1 MNILLARMK
10 HRMRYLYLLSLLLL
24 YTTGAWGGGTI
35 TVITQVEGAVS
46 AEGGQVTTEVTDGT
60 CLLTA
65 APISGY
71 QISAGD
77 IKVTKVVSADM
88 AQARGKAP
96 ALVETI
102 PLTTVQASDPTRPS
116 RYSFVMPATDYDVE
130 ITANFRRSAIKYY
143 PLWVKDI
150 QVNDFNKDNVLAD
163 QDATVRYNPATN
175 TLMFYVA
182 RINIADETPL
192 VRSALHEGLT
202 VDLRGISTMSF
213 KYGFVSEA
221 DNAPLIFTPNAVN
234 PGQLSWEL
242 AVGGAFSQGFVISYQ
257 YPLELQP
264 SGNLISVTPITNYP
278 LKIGDKQVT
287 SVNCMDVLGDGTVK
301 FDTFKTLVLNGAKLT
316 VPITSGLDNLNI
328 YLQGEST
335 ISCNGD
341 LLTSNLADAELSFDT
356 APNEPGKLVLTK
368 TTGNWFNGFKS
379 TVTYRTNLTT
389 TEEGNVKTIL
399 DQAAI
404 PPINNEDK
412 PTNNVP
418 LQDPV
423 SAAVDA
429 YINTTIDDVLY
440 TMAVSSFNYEPATQD
455 EPSGVV
461 LNSLGTTDE
470 TFYEME
476 PGSTE
481 YAKAFT
487 GLTFRLGA
495 GTGNVEVE
503 AKINADSKLA
513 VQIGSNSPVL
523 LPNEDDPTVEVM
535 HKYLVPY
542 AVSTPTF
549 VFVYVKQAGASEAR
563 SDGPY
568 RGKVLHG
575 HVKVTSVGASSES
588 IVSENSYSEQTNTIV
603 DNKVKLYSLP
613 ESAITGDGNGVVLST
628 IEVED
633 NGTAEGRDVRRA
645 ASSQQKKITELAPT
659 VFDQLDKSQI
669 LYVDLSGTEVTD
681 FTVNRISGIMSGFAN
696 NTLIYLPLGNDDGG
710 EENVVVND
718 TCRSLSLYDDWSF
731 RVHRDFVA
739 ANAVLISDFVAGQ
752 ASTLMLPFALSQ
764 ASAVALG
771 HFFTLKEIAGEDVI
785 LQPQDE
791 GDIMA
796 NTPYVFL
803 SKADGKVTA
812 SDVKVVPL
820 EAFTV
825 AQGQLVGTYQPLAW
839 TADQTDVYTA
849 APFVDDY
856 AVGQFVRAEAG
867 SSLGSFHAYLRASGL
882 SSPLY
887 TYVDGH
893 VSGIE
898 AMYNEQCTMYNEK
911 CTMNNEHCY
920 DLQGRNLHRSQL
932 KKGLY
937 ILNGKK
943 LIVK

>member
-1 MNILLARMK
+1 MK

-35 TVITQVEGAVS
+35 TVITQVEGTVS

-60 CLLTA
+60 CLLTV

-71 QISAGD
+71 QITADD
-77 IKVTKVVSADM
+77 IKVTKVISADF
-88 AQARGKAP
+88 AQARGNAP

-150 QVNDFNKDNVLAD
+150 QVNDFNKANILAD
-163 QDATVRYNPATN
+163 GNGTVRYNPSTN
-175 TLMFYVA
+175 TLTLYAAKIDMT
-182 RINIADETPL
+182 DETPV
-192 VRSALHEGLT
+192 VRSALPDGLT
-202 VDLRGISTMSF
+202 VDLRGITTMTF
-213 KYGFVSEA
+213 KYGFVSEVA
-221 DNAPLIFTPNAVN
+221 DAPLVFTPNMVN

-257 YPLELQP
+257 YPLELQS
-264 SGNLISVTPITNYP
+264 SGNLISVTPVTNYP

-287 SVNCMDVLGDGTVK
+287 SVNCMDVLGDGTVR
-301 FDTFKTLVLNGAKLT
+301 FDTFKTLILNGATLT
-316 VPITSGLDNLNI
+316 APITSGLDQLNI
-328 YLQGEST
+328 YLQGAST
-335 ISCNGD
+335 LSCNGD
-341 LLTSNLADAELSFDT
+341 LLTSTVADAKLSFET
-356 APNEPGKLVLTK
+356 APNTPGKLVLTK
-368 TTGNWFNGFKS
+368 TTGDWFKGFK
-379 TVTYRTNLTT
+379 TEVDYLTNLTT

-399 DQAAI
+399 DKAAI
-404 PPINNEDK
+404 SPINSEEN
-412 PTNNVP
+412 PTNNVSIE
-418 LQDPV
+418 DPTP
-423 SAAVDA
+423 AETEE
-429 YINTTIDDVLY
+429 YINITINDVLY
-440 TMAVSSFNYEPATQD
+440 TLPVSAFTYESATAD
-455 EPSGVV
+455 EPGGVV
-461 LNSLGTTDE
+461 LNSEGAPDDS
-470 TFYEME
+470 FSEMD
-476 PGSTE
+476 PGSPE
-481 YAKAFT
+481 FAEAFT
-487 GLTFRLGA
+487 GLTFRLSA

-503 AKINADSKLA
+503 ATINADSHLA
-513 VQIGSNSPVL
+513 VKIGSNTPVL
-523 LPNEDDPTVEVM
+523 LPNDDDPTVEEM
-535 HKYLVPY
+535 HKYFVPY
-542 AVSTPTF
+542 SVSVPTY
-549 VFVYVKQAGASEAR
+549 VYVYLQQAGASEAR
-563 SDGPY
+563 SDGPH

-628 IEVED
+628 IEIED
-633 NGTAEGRDVRRA
+633 NGTAESRDLHRA
-645 ASSQQKKITELAPT
+645 AATQQKKITELAPT

-669 LYVDLSGTEVTD
+669 LYVDLSGTDVAD

-696 NTLIYLPLGNDDGG
+696 NTLIYLPQGNDDGG

-718 TCRSLSLYDDWSF
+718 SCRSLSLYDDWSF
-731 RVHRDFVA
+731 RAHRDFVA
-739 ANAVLISDFVAGQ
+739 ANAVLNSDFVAGQ
-752 ASTLMLPFALSQ
+752 ASTLMLPFTLSQ
-764 ASAVALG
+764 ASAEALG

-803 SKADGKVTA
+803 AKVDGKVTA

-820 EAFTV
+820 ETFTV

-839 TADQTDVYTA
+839 SVDQTDVYTPV
-849 APFVDDY
+849 PFADDY

-867 SSLGSFHAYLRASGL
+867 SSLGSFHAYLKASGL

-898 AMYNEQCTMYNEK
+898 SMYNE
-911 CTMNNEHCY
+911 CTMNNVRCY

>member
-1 MNILLARMK
+1 MK

-35 TVITQVEGAVS
+35 TVITQVEGTVS

-60 CLLTA
+60 CLLTV

-71 QISAGD
+71 QITADD
-77 IKVTKVVSADM
+77 IKVTKVISADF
-88 AQARGKAP
+88 AQARGNAP

-150 QVNDFNKDNVLAD
+150 QVNDFNKANILAD
-163 QDATVRYNPATN
+163 GNGTVRYNPSTN
-175 TLMFYVA
+175 TLTLYAAKIDMTDDSPA
-182 RINIADETPL
+182 
-192 VRSALHEGLT
+192 VRSALADGLT
-202 VDLRGISTMSF
+202 VDLRGITTMTF
-213 KYGFVSEA
+213 KYGFVSEVA
-221 DNAPLIFTPNAVN
+221 DAPLVFTPNMVN

-257 YPLELQP
+257 YPLELQS
-264 SGNLISVTPITNYP
+264 SGNLISVTPVTNYP

-287 SVNCMDVLGDGTVK
+287 SVNCMDVLGDGTVR
-301 FDTFKTLVLNGAKLT
+301 FDTFKTLILNGATLT
-316 VPITSGLDNLNI
+316 APITSGLDQLNI
-328 YLQGEST
+328 YLQGAST
-335 ISCNGD
+335 LSCNGD
-341 LLTSNLADAELSFDT
+341 LLTSTVADAKLSFET
-356 APNEPGKLVLTK
+356 APNTPGKLVLTK
-368 TTGNWFNGFKS
+368 TTGDWFKGFK
-379 TVTYRTNLTT
+379 TEVDYLTNLTT

-399 DQAAI
+399 DKAAI
-404 PPINNEDK
+404 SPINSEEN
-412 PTNNVP
+412 PTNNVSIE
-418 LQDPV
+418 DPTP
-423 SAAVDA
+423 AETEE
-429 YINTTIDDVLY
+429 YINITINDVLY
-440 TMAVSSFNYEPATQD
+440 TLPVSAFTYESATAD
-455 EPSGVV
+455 EPGGVI
-461 LNSLGTTDE
+461 LNSEGAPDE
-470 TFYEME
+470 SFSEMD
-476 PGSTE
+476 PGSPE
-481 YAKAFT
+481 FAEAFT
-487 GLTFRLGA
+487 GLTFRLSA

-503 AKINADSKLA
+503 ATINADSHLA
-513 VQIGSNSPVL
+513 VKIGNSSPVL
-523 LPNEDDPTVEVM
+523 LPNEDDPTVEEM
-535 HKYLVPY
+535 HKYFVPY
-542 AVSTPTF
+542 SVSEPTY
-549 VFVYVKQAGASEAR
+549 VYVYLQQAGASEAR
-563 SDGPY
+563 SDGPH

-628 IEVED
+628 IEIED
-633 NGTAEGRDVRRA
+633 NGTAESRDLHRA
-645 ASSQQKKITELAPT
+645 AATQQKKITELAPT

-669 LYVDLSGTEVTD
+669 LYVDLSGTDVTD
-681 FTVNRISGIMSGFAN
+681 FTVNRITGIMSGFAN
-696 NTLIYLPLGNDDGG
+696 NTLIYLPQGNDDGG

-718 TCRSLSLYDDWSF
+718 SCRSLSLYDDWSF
-731 RVHRDFVA
+731 RAHRDFVA
-739 ANAVLISDFVAGQ
+739 AKAVLNSDFVAGQ

-764 ASAVALG
+764 ASAEALG

-785 LQPQDE
+785 LQSQDE

-803 SKADGKVTA
+803 AKVDGKVTA

-820 EAFTV
+820 GTFTV

-839 TADQTDVYTA
+839 TADQTDVYTPV
-849 APFVDDY
+849 PFVDDY

-867 SSLGSFHAYLRASGL
+867 SSLGSFHAYLKASGL

-898 AMYNEQCTMYNEK
+898 SMYNE
-911 CTMNNEHCY
+911 CTMNNVRCY

>member
-1 MNILLARMK
+1 MK

-35 TVITQVEGAVS
+35 TVITQVEGTVS

-60 CLLTA
+60 CLLTV

-71 QISAGD
+71 QITADD
-77 IKVTKVVSADM
+77 IKVAKVISADF
-88 AQARGKAP
+88 AQARGNAP

-150 QVNDFNKDNVLAD
+150 QVNDFNKANILAD
-163 QDATVRYNPATN
+163 GNGTVRYNPSTN
-175 TLMFYVA
+175 TLTLYAAKIDMTDDAPV
-182 RINIADETPL
+182 
-192 VRSALHEGLT
+192 VRSALPDGLT
-202 VDLRGISTMSF
+202 VDLRGITTMTF
-213 KYGFVSEA
+213 KYGFVSEVA
-221 DNAPLIFTPNAVN
+221 DAPLVFTPNMVN

-257 YPLELQP
+257 YPLELQS
-264 SGNLISVTPITNYP
+264 SGNLISVTPVTNYP

-287 SVNCMDVLGDGTVK
+287 SVNCMDVLGDGTVR
-301 FDTFKTLVLNGAKLT
+301 FDTFKTLILNGATLT
-316 VPITSGLDNLNI
+316 APITSGLDQLNI
-328 YLQGEST
+328 YLQGAST
-335 ISCNGD
+335 LSCNGD
-341 LLTSNLADAELSFDT
+341 LLTSTVADAKLSFET
-356 APNEPGKLVLTK
+356 APNTPGKLVLTK
-368 TTGNWFNGFKS
+368 TTGDWFKGFK
-379 TVTYRTNLTT
+379 TEVDYLTNLTT

-399 DQAAI
+399 DKAAI
-404 PPINNEDK
+404 SPINSEEN
-412 PTNNVP
+412 PTNNVSIE
-418 LQDPV
+418 DPTP
-423 SAAVDA
+423 AETEE
-429 YINTTIDDVLY
+429 YINITINDVLY
-440 TMAVSSFNYEPATQD
+440 TLPVSAFTYESATAD
-455 EPSGVV
+455 EPGGVV
-461 LNSLGTTDE
+461 LNSEGAPDDS
-470 TFYEME
+470 FSEMD
-476 PGSTE
+476 PGSPE
-481 YAKAFT
+481 FAEAFT
-487 GLTFRLGA
+487 GLTFRLSA

-503 AKINADSKLA
+503 ATINADSHLA
-513 VQIGSNSPVL
+513 VKIGSNTPVL
-523 LPNEDDPTVEVM
+523 LPNDDDPTVEEM
-535 HKYLVPY
+535 HKYFVPY
-542 AVSTPTF
+542 SVSVPTY
-549 VFVYVKQAGASEAR
+549 VYVYLQQAGASEAR
-563 SDGPY
+563 SDGPH

-628 IEVED
+628 IEIED
-633 NGTAEGRDVRRA
+633 NGTAESRDLHRA
-645 ASSQQKKITELAPT
+645 AATQQKKITELAPT

-669 LYVDLSGTEVTD
+669 LYVDLSGTDVTD
-681 FTVNRISGIMSGFAN
+681 FTVNRITGIMSGFAN
-696 NTLIYLPLGNDDGG
+696 NTLIYLPQGNDDGG

-718 TCRSLSLYDDWSF
+718 SCRSLSLYDDWSF
-731 RVHRDFVA
+731 RAHRDFVA
-739 ANAVLISDFVAGQ
+739 ANAVLNSDFVAGQ
-752 ASTLMLPFALSQ
+752 ASTLMLPFTLSQ
-764 ASAVALG
+764 ASAEALG

-803 SKADGKVTA
+803 AKVDGKVTA

-820 EAFTV
+820 ESFTV

-839 TADQTDVYTA
+839 SVDQTDVYTPV
-849 APFVDDY
+849 PFADDY

-867 SSLGSFHAYLRASGL
+867 SSLGSFHAYLKASGL

-898 AMYNEQCTMYNEK
+898 SMYNE
-911 CTMNNEHCY
+911 CTMNNVRCY

>member
-1 MNILLARMK
+1 MK

-35 TVITQVEGAVS
+35 TVITQVEGTVS

-60 CLLTA
+60 CLLTV
-65 APISGY
+65 APSSGY
-71 QISAGD
+71 QITADD
-77 IKVTKVVSADM
+77 IKVTKVISADF
-88 AQARGKAP
+88 AQARGNAP
-96 ALVETI
+96 ALAETI

-150 QVNDFNKDNVLAD
+150 QVNDFNKANILV
-163 QDATVRYNPATN
+163 DANSTVRYNPSTN
-175 TLMFYVA
+175 TLLLYVA
-182 RINIADETPL
+182 KIDMTDDAPA
-192 VRSALHEGLT
+192 VRSALADGLT
-202 VDLRGISTMSF
+202 VDLRGITTMSF
-213 KYGFVSEA
+213 KYGFVSEVA
-221 DNAPLIFTPNAVN
+221 DAPLIFTPNMVN

-257 YPLELQP
+257 YPLELQS
-264 SGNLISVTPITNYP
+264 SGNLISVTPVTNYP

-287 SVNCMDVLGDGTVK
+287 SVNCMDILGDGTVK
-301 FDTFKTLVLNGAKLT
+301 FDTSHTLILNGATLT
-316 VPITSGLDNLNI
+316 APITSGLDQLNI
-328 YLQGEST
+328 YLQGAST
-335 ISCNGD
+335 LSCNGD
-341 LLTSNLADAELSFDT
+341 LLTSTVADAKLSFET
-356 APNEPGKLVLTK
+356 APNTPGKLVLTK
-368 TTGNWFNGFKS
+368 TTGDWFKGFK
-379 TVTYRTNLTT
+379 TEVDYLTNLTT

-399 DQAAI
+399 DKAAI
-404 PPINNEDK
+404 SPINSEEN
-412 PTNNVP
+412 PTNNVSIE
-418 LQDPV
+418 DPTP
-423 SAAVDA
+423 AETEE
-429 YINTTIDDVLY
+429 YINITINDVLY
-440 TMAVSSFNYEPATQD
+440 TLPVSAFTYESATAD
-455 EPSGVV
+455 EPGGVV
-461 LNSLGTTDE
+461 LNSEGAPDDS
-470 TFYEME
+470 FSEMD
-476 PGSTE
+476 PGSPE
-481 YAKAFT
+481 FAEAFT
-487 GLTFRLGA
+487 GLTFRLSA

-503 AKINADSKLA
+503 ATINADSHLA
-513 VQIGSNSPVL
+513 VKIGSNTPVL
-523 LPNEDDPTVEVM
+523 LPNEDDPTVEEM
-535 HKYLVPY
+535 HKYFVPY
-542 AVSTPTF
+542 SVSVPTY
-549 VFVYVKQAGASEAR
+549 VYVYLQQAGASEAR
-563 SDGPY
+563 SDGPH

-613 ESAITGDGNGVVLST
+613 ESAITGVVLGVVLST
-628 IEVED
+628 IEIED
-633 NGTAEGRDVRRA
+633 NGTAESRDLHRA
-645 ASSQQKKITELAPT
+645 AATQQKKITELAPT

-669 LYVDLSGTEVTD
+669 LYVDLSGTDVTD
-681 FTVNRISGIMSGFAN
+681 FTVNRITGIMSGFAN
-696 NTLIYLPLGNDDGG
+696 NTLIYLPQGNDDGG

-718 TCRSLSLYDDWSF
+718 SCRSLSLYDDWSF
-731 RVHRDFVA
+731 RSHRDFVA
-739 ANAVLISDFVAGQ
+739 ANAVLNSDFVAGQ
-752 ASTLMLPFALSQ
+752 ASTLMLPFTLSQ
-764 ASAVALG
+764 ASAEALG

-803 SKADGKVTA
+803 AKADGKVTA

-820 EAFTV
+820 ESFTV

-839 TADQTDVYTA
+839 SVDQTDVYTPV
-849 APFVDDY
+849 PFADDY

-867 SSLGSFHAYLRASGL
+867 SSLGSFHAYLKASGL

-898 AMYNEQCTMYNEK
+898 SMYNE
-911 CTMNNEHCY
+911 CTMNNVRCY

>member
-1 MNILLARMK
+1 MK

-35 TVITQVEGAVS
+35 TVITQVEGTVS

-60 CLLTA
+60 CLLTV

-71 QISAGD
+71 QITADD
-77 IKVTKVVSADM
+77 IKVTKVISADF
-88 AQARGKAP
+88 AQARGNAP
-96 ALVETI
+96 ALAETI

-150 QVNDFNKDNVLAD
+150 QVNDFNKANILAD
-163 QDATVRYNPATN
+163 GNGTVRYNPSTN
-175 TLMFYVA
+175 TLTLYAAKIDMT
-182 RINIADETPL
+182 DETPV
-192 VRSALHEGLT
+192 VRSALPDGLT
-202 VDLRGISTMSF
+202 VDLRGITTMTF
-213 KYGFVSEA
+213 KYGFVSEVA
-221 DNAPLIFTPNAVN
+221 DAPLVFTPNTVN

-257 YPLELQP
+257 YPLELQS
-264 SGNLISVTPITNYP
+264 SGNLISVTPVTNYP

-287 SVNCMDVLGDGTVK
+287 SVNCMDVLGDGTVR
-301 FDTFKTLVLNGAKLT
+301 FDTFKTLILNGATLT
-316 VPITSGLDNLNI
+316 APITSGLDQLNI
-328 YLQGEST
+328 YLQGAST
-335 ISCNGD
+335 LSCNGD
-341 LLTSNLADAELSFDT
+341 LLTSTVADAKLSFET
-356 APNEPGKLVLTK
+356 APNTPGKLVLTK
-368 TTGNWFNGFKS
+368 TTGDWFKGFK
-379 TVTYRTNLTT
+379 TEVDYLTNLTT

-399 DQAAI
+399 DKAAI
-404 PPINNEDK
+404 PPINSEEN
-412 PTNNVP
+412 PTNNVSIE
-418 LQDPV
+418 DPTSSETEEYV
-423 SAAVDA
+423 NIT
-429 YINTTIDDVLY
+429 INDVLY
-440 TMAVSSFNYEPATQD
+440 TLPVSAFTYESATAD
-455 EPSGVV
+455 EPGGVV
-461 LNSLGTTDE
+461 LNSEGAPDDS
-470 TFYEME
+470 FSEMD
-476 PGSTE
+476 PGSPE
-481 YAKAFT
+481 FAEAFT
-487 GLTFRLGA
+487 GLTFRLSA

-503 AKINADSKLA
+503 ATINADSHLA
-513 VQIGSNSPVL
+513 VKIGNSSPVL
-523 LPNEDDPTVEVM
+523 LPNEDDPTVEEM
-535 HKYLVPY
+535 HKYFVPY
-542 AVSTPTF
+542 SVSEPTY
-549 VFVYVKQAGASEAR
+549 VYVYLQQAGASEAR
-563 SDGPY
+563 SDGPH

-628 IEVED
+628 IEIED
-633 NGTAEGRDVRRA
+633 NGTAESRDLHRA
-645 ASSQQKKITELAPT
+645 AATQQKKITELAPT

-669 LYVDLSGTEVTD
+669 LYVDLSGTDVTD
-681 FTVNRISGIMSGFAN
+681 FTVNRITGIMSGFAN
-696 NTLIYLPLGNDDGG
+696 NTLIYLPQGNDDGG

-718 TCRSLSLYDDWSF
+718 SCRSLSLYDDWSF
-731 RVHRDFVA
+731 RAHSDFVA
-739 ANAVLISDFVAGQ
+739 AKAVLNSDFVAGQ

-764 ASAVALG
+764 ASAEALG

-785 LQPQDE
+785 LQSQDE

-803 SKADGKVTA
+803 AKVDGKVTA

-820 EAFTV
+820 ETFTV

-839 TADQTDVYTA
+839 TADQTDVYTPV
-849 APFVDDY
+849 PFVDDY

-867 SSLGSFHAYLRASGL
+867 SSLGSFHAYLKASGL

-898 AMYNEQCTMYNEK
+898 SMYNE
-911 CTMNNEHCY
+911 CTMNNVRCY

>member
-1 MNILLARMK
+1 MK

-35 TVITQVEGAVS
+35 TVITQVEGTVS

-60 CLLTA
+60 CLLTV

-71 QISAGD
+71 QITADD
-77 IKVTKVVSADM
+77 IKVTKVISADF
-88 AQARGKAP
+88 AQARGNAP
-96 ALVETI
+96 ALAETI

-150 QVNDFNKDNVLAD
+150 QVNDFNKANILAD
-163 QDATVRYNPATN
+163 GNGTVRYNPSTN
-175 TLMFYVA
+175 TLTLYAAKIDMT
-182 RINIADETPL
+182 DETPV
-192 VRSALHEGLT
+192 VRSALPDGLT
-202 VDLRGISTMSF
+202 VDLRGITTMTF
-213 KYGFVSEA
+213 KYGFVSEVA
-221 DNAPLIFTPNAVN
+221 DAPLVFTPNMVN

-257 YPLELQP
+257 YPLELQS
-264 SGNLISVTPITNYP
+264 SGNLISVTPVTNYP

-287 SVNCMDVLGDGTVK
+287 SVNCMDVLGDGTVR
-301 FDTFKTLVLNGAKLT
+301 FDTFKTLILNGATLT
-316 VPITSGLDNLNI
+316 APITSGLDQLNI
-328 YLQGEST
+328 YLQGAST
-335 ISCNGD
+335 LSCNGD
-341 LLTSNLADAELSFDT
+341 LLTSTVADAKLSFET
-356 APNEPGKLVLTK
+356 APNTPGKLVLTK
-368 TTGNWFNGFKS
+368 TTGDWFKGFK
-379 TVTYRTNLTT
+379 TEVDYLTNLTT

-399 DQAAI
+399 DKAAI
-404 PPINNEDK
+404 SPINSEEN
-412 PTNNVP
+412 PTNNVSIE
-418 LQDPV
+418 DPTP
-423 SAAVDA
+423 AETEE
-429 YINTTIDDVLY
+429 YINITINDVLY
-440 TMAVSSFNYEPATQD
+440 TLPVSAFTYESATAD
-455 EPSGVV
+455 EPGGVV
-461 LNSLGTTDE
+461 LNSEGAPDDS
-470 TFYEME
+470 FSEMD
-476 PGSTE
+476 PGSPE
-481 YAKAFT
+481 FAEAFT
-487 GLTFRLGA
+487 GLTFRLSA

-503 AKINADSKLA
+503 ATINADSHLA
-513 VQIGSNSPVL
+513 VKIGSNTPVL
-523 LPNEDDPTVEVM
+523 LPNEDDPTVEEM
-535 HKYLVPY
+535 HKYFVPY
-542 AVSTPTF
+542 SVSVPTY
-549 VFVYVKQAGASEAR
+549 VYVYLQQAGASEAR
-563 SDGPY
+563 SDGPH

-628 IEVED
+628 IEIED
-633 NGTAEGRDVRRA
+633 NGTAESRDLHRA
-645 ASSQQKKITELAPT
+645 AATQQKKITELAPT

-669 LYVDLSGTEVTD
+669 LYVDLSGTDVTD
-681 FTVNRISGIMSGFAN
+681 FTVNRITGIMSGFAN
-696 NTLIYLPLGNDDGG
+696 NTLIYLPQGNDDGG

-718 TCRSLSLYDDWSF
+718 SCRSLSLYDDWSF
-731 RVHRDFVA
+731 RSHRDFVA
-739 ANAVLISDFVAGQ
+739 ANAVLNSDFVAGQ
-752 ASTLMLPFALSQ
+752 ASTLMLPFTLSQ
-764 ASAVALG
+764 ASAEALG

-820 EAFTV
+820 ESFTV

-839 TADQTDVYTA
+839 SVDQTDVYTPV
-849 APFVDDY
+849 PFADDY

-867 SSLGSFHAYLRASGL
+867 SSLGSFHAYLKASGL

-898 AMYNEQCTMYNEK
+898 SMYNE
-911 CTMNNEHCY
+911 CTMNNVRCY

>member
-1 MNILLARMK
+1 MK

-35 TVITQVEGAVS
+35 TVITQVEGTVS

-60 CLLTA
+60 CLLTV

-71 QISAGD
+71 QITADD
-77 IKVTKVVSADM
+77 IKVTKVISADF
-88 AQARGKAP
+88 AQARGNAP

-150 QVNDFNKDNVLAD
+150 QVNDFNKANILAD
-163 QDATVRYNPATN
+163 GNGTVRYNPSTN
-175 TLMFYVA
+175 TLTLYAAKIDMT
-182 RINIADETPL
+182 DETPV
-192 VRSALHEGLT
+192 VRSALPDGLT
-202 VDLRGISTMSF
+202 VDLRGITTMTF
-213 KYGFVSEA
+213 KYGFVSEVA
-221 DNAPLIFTPNAVN
+221 DAPLVFTPNMVN

-242 AVGGAFSQGFVISYQ
+242 AAGGAFSQGFVISYQ
-257 YPLELQP
+257 YPLELQS
-264 SGNLISVTPITNYP
+264 SGNLISVTPVTNYP

-287 SVNCMDVLGDGTVK
+287 SVNCMDVLGDGTVR
-301 FDTFKTLVLNGAKLT
+301 FDTFKTLILNGATLT
-316 VPITSGLDNLNI
+316 APITSGLDQLNI
-328 YLQGEST
+328 YLQGAST
-335 ISCNGD
+335 LSCNGD
-341 LLTSNLADAELSFDT
+341 LLTSTVADAKLSFET
-356 APNEPGKLVLTK
+356 APNTPGKLVLTK
-368 TTGNWFNGFKS
+368 TTGDWFKGFK
-379 TVTYRTNLTT
+379 TEVDYLTNLTT

-399 DQAAI
+399 DKAAI
-404 PPINNEDK
+404 SPINSEEN
-412 PTNNVP
+412 PTNNVSIE
-418 LQDPV
+418 DPTP
-423 SAAVDA
+423 AETEE
-429 YINTTIDDVLY
+429 YINITINDVLY
-440 TMAVSSFNYEPATQD
+440 TLPVSAFTYESATAD
-455 EPSGVV
+455 EPGGVV
-461 LNSLGTTDE
+461 LNSEGAPDDS
-470 TFYEME
+470 FSEMD
-476 PGSTE
+476 PGSPE
-481 YAKAFT
+481 FAEAFT
-487 GLTFRLGA
+487 GLTFRLSA

-503 AKINADSKLA
+503 ATINADSHLA
-513 VQIGSNSPVL
+513 VKIGSNTPVL
-523 LPNEDDPTVEVM
+523 LPNEDDPTVEEM
-535 HKYLVPY
+535 HKYFVPY
-542 AVSTPTF
+542 SVSVPTY
-549 VFVYVKQAGASEAR
+549 VYVYLQQAGASEAR
-563 SDGPY
+563 SDGPH

-628 IEVED
+628 IEIED
-633 NGTAEGRDVRRA
+633 NGTAESRDLHRA
-645 ASSQQKKITELAPT
+645 AATQQKKITELAPT

-669 LYVDLSGTEVTD
+669 LYVDLSGTDVTD
-681 FTVNRISGIMSGFAN
+681 FTVNRITGIMSGFAN
-696 NTLIYLPLGNDDGG
+696 NTLIYLPQGNDDGG

-718 TCRSLSLYDDWSF
+718 SCRSLSLYDDWSF
-731 RVHRDFVA
+731 RSHRDFVA
-739 ANAVLISDFVAGQ
+739 ANAVLNSDFVAGQ
-752 ASTLMLPFALSQ
+752 ASTLMLPFTLSQ
-764 ASAVALG
+764 ASAEALG

-820 EAFTV
+820 ETFTV

-839 TADQTDVYTA
+839 SVDQTDVYTPV
-849 APFVDDY
+849 PFADDY

-867 SSLGSFHAYLRASGL
+867 SSLGSFHAYLKASGL

-898 AMYNEQCTMYNEK
+898 SMYNE
-911 CTMNNEHCY
+911 CTMNNVRCY

>member
-1 MNILLARMK
+1 MK

-35 TVITQVEGAVS
+35 TVITQVEGTVS

-60 CLLTA
+60 CLLTV

-71 QISAGD
+71 QITADD
-77 IKVTKVVSADM
+77 IKVTKVISADF
-88 AQARGKAP
+88 AQARGNAP

-150 QVNDFNKDNVLAD
+150 QVNDFNKANILAD
-163 QDATVRYNPATN
+163 GNGTVRYNPSTN
-175 TLMFYVA
+175 TLTLYAAKIDMTDDA
-182 RINIADETPL
+182 PA
-192 VRSALHEGLT
+192 VRSALADGLT
-202 VDLRGISTMSF
+202 VDLRGITTMTF
-213 KYGFVSEA
+213 KYGFVSEVA
-221 DNAPLIFTPNAVN
+221 DAPLIFTTNAVN

-242 AVGGAFSQGFVISYQ
+242 AAGGAFSQGFVISYQ
-257 YPLELQP
+257 YPLELQS
-264 SGNLISVTPITNYP
+264 SGNLISVTPVTNYP

-287 SVNCMDVLGDGTVK
+287 SVNCMDVLGDGTVR
-301 FDTFKTLVLNGAKLT
+301 FDTFKTLILNGATLT
-316 VPITSGLDNLNI
+316 APITSGLDQLNI
-328 YLQGEST
+328 YLQGAST
-335 ISCNGD
+335 LSCNGD
-341 LLTSNLADAELSFDT
+341 LLTSTVADAKLSFET
-356 APNEPGKLVLTK
+356 APNTPGKLVLTK
-368 TTGNWFNGFKS
+368 TTGDWFKGFK
-379 TVTYRTNLTT
+379 TEVDYLTNLTT

-399 DQAAI
+399 DKAAI
-404 PPINNEDK
+404 SPINSEEN
-412 PTNNVP
+412 PTNNVSIE
-418 LQDPV
+418 DPT
-423 SAAVDA
+423 SSETEE
-429 YINTTIDDVLY
+429 YINITINDVLY
-440 TMAVSSFNYEPATQD
+440 TLPVSAFTYESATAD
-455 EPSGVV
+455 EPGGVV
-461 LNSLGTTDE
+461 LNSEGAPDDS
-470 TFYEME
+470 FSEMD
-476 PGSTE
+476 PGSPE
-481 YAKAFT
+481 FAEAFT
-487 GLTFRLGA
+487 GLTFRLSA

-503 AKINADSKLA
+503 ATINADSHLA
-513 VQIGSNSPVL
+513 VKIGSNTPVL
-523 LPNEDDPTVEVM
+523 LPNEDDPTVEEM
-535 HKYLVPY
+535 HKYFVPY
-542 AVSTPTF
+542 SVSVPTY
-549 VFVYVKQAGASEAR
+549 VYVYLQQAGASEAR
-563 SDGPY
+563 SDGPH

-628 IEVED
+628 IEIED
-633 NGTAEGRDVRRA
+633 NGTAESRDLHRA
-645 ASSQQKKITELAPT
+645 AATQQKKITELAPT

-669 LYVDLSGTEVTD
+669 LYVDLSGTDVTD
-681 FTVNRISGIMSGFAN
+681 FTVNRITGIMSGFAN
-696 NTLIYLPLGNDDGG
+696 NTLIYLPQGNDDGG

-718 TCRSLSLYDDWSF
+718 SCRSLSLYDDWSF
-731 RVHRDFVA
+731 RSHRDFVA
-739 ANAVLISDFVAGQ
+739 ANAVLNSDFVAGQ
-752 ASTLMLPFALSQ
+752 ASTLMLPFTLSQ
-764 ASAVALG
+764 ASAEALG

-820 EAFTV
+820 ESFTV

-839 TADQTDVYTA
+839 SVDQTDVYTPV
-849 APFVDDY
+849 PFADDY

-867 SSLGSFHAYLRASGL
+867 SSLGSFHAYLKASGL

-898 AMYNEQCTMYNEK
+898 SMYNE
-911 CTMNNEHCY
+911 CTMNNVRCY

>member
-1 MNILLARMK
+1 MK

-35 TVITQVEGAVS
+35 TVITQVEGTVS

-60 CLLTA
+60 CLLTV

-71 QISAGD
+71 QITADD
-77 IKVTKVVSADM
+77 IKVTKVISADF
-88 AQARGKAP
+88 AQARGNAP

-150 QVNDFNKDNVLAD
+150 QVNDFNKANILAD
-163 QDATVRYNPATN
+163 GNGTVRYNPSTN
-175 TLMFYVA
+175 TLTLYAAKIDMT
-182 RINIADETPL
+182 DETPV
-192 VRSALHEGLT
+192 VRSALPDGLT
-202 VDLRGISTMSF
+202 VDLRGITTMTF
-213 KYGFVSEA
+213 KYGFVSEVA
-221 DNAPLIFTPNAVN
+221 DAPLVFTPNMVN

-257 YPLELQP
+257 YPLELQS
-264 SGNLISVTPITNYP
+264 SGNLISVTPVTNYP

-287 SVNCMDVLGDGTVK
+287 SVNCMDVLGDGTVR
-301 FDTFKTLVLNGAKLT
+301 FDTFKTLILNGATLT
-316 VPITSGLDNLNI
+316 APITSGLDQLNI
-328 YLQGEST
+328 YLQGAST
-335 ISCNGD
+335 LSCNGD
-341 LLTSNLADAELSFDT
+341 LLTSTVADAKLSFET
-356 APNEPGKLVLTK
+356 APNTPGKLVLTK
-368 TTGNWFNGFKS
+368 TTGDWFKGFK
-379 TVTYRTNLTT
+379 TEVDYLTNLTT

-399 DQAAI
+399 DKAAI
-404 PPINNEDK
+404 PPINSEEN
-412 PTNNVP
+412 PTNNVSIE
-418 LQDPV
+418 DPTSSETEEYV
-423 SAAVDA
+423 NIT
-429 YINTTIDDVLY
+429 INDVLY
-440 TMAVSSFNYEPATQD
+440 TLPVSAFTYESATAD
-455 EPSGVV
+455 EPGGVV
-461 LNSLGTTDE
+461 LNSEGAPDDS
-470 TFYEME
+470 FSEMD
-476 PGSTE
+476 PGSPE
-481 YAKAFT
+481 FAEAFT
-487 GLTFRLGA
+487 GLTFRLSA

-503 AKINADSKLA
+503 ATINADSHLA
-513 VQIGSNSPVL
+513 VKIGSNTPVL
-523 LPNEDDPTVEVM
+523 LPNEDDPTVEEM
-535 HKYLVPY
+535 HKYFVPY
-542 AVSTPTF
+542 SVSVPTY
-549 VFVYVKQAGASEAR
+549 VYVYLQQAGASEAR
-563 SDGPY
+563 SDGPH

-628 IEVED
+628 IEIED
-633 NGTAEGRDVRRA
+633 NGTAESRDLHRA
-645 ASSQQKKITELAPT
+645 AATQQKKITELAPT

-669 LYVDLSGTEVTD
+669 LYVDLSGTDVTD
-681 FTVNRISGIMSGFAN
+681 FTVNRITGIMSGFAN
-696 NTLIYLPLGNDDGG
+696 NTLIYLPQGNDDGG

-718 TCRSLSLYDDWSF
+718 SCRSLSLYDDWSF
-731 RVHRDFVA
+731 RSHRDFVA
-739 ANAVLISDFVAGQ
+739 ANAVLNSDFVAGQ
-752 ASTLMLPFALSQ
+752 ASTLMLPFTLSQ
-764 ASAVALG
+764 ASAEALG

-803 SKADGKVTA
+803 SKADSKVTA

-820 EAFTV
+820 ESFTV

-839 TADQTDVYTA
+839 SVDQTDVYTPV
-849 APFVDDY
+849 PFADDY

-867 SSLGSFHAYLRASGL
+867 SSLGSFHAYLKASGL

-898 AMYNEQCTMYNEK
+898 SMYNE
-911 CTMNNEHCY
+911 CTMNNVRCY

>member
-1 MNILLARMK
+1 MK

-35 TVITQVEGAVS
+35 TVITQVEGTVS

-60 CLLTA
+60 CLLTV

-71 QISAGD
+71 QITADD
-77 IKVTKVVSADM
+77 IKVTKVISADF
-88 AQARGKAP
+88 AQARGNAP

-150 QVNDFNKDNVLAD
+150 QVNDFNKANILAD
-163 QDATVRYNPATN
+163 GNGTVRYNPSTN
-175 TLMFYVA
+175 TLTLYAAKIDMT
-182 RINIADETPL
+182 DETPV
-192 VRSALHEGLT
+192 VRSALPDGLT
-202 VDLRGISTMSF
+202 VDLRGITTMTF
-213 KYGFVSEA
+213 KYGFVSEVA
-221 DNAPLIFTPNAVN
+221 DAPLVFTPNMVN
-234 PGQLSWEL
+234 PGQLSWEV

-257 YPLELQP
+257 YPLELQS
-264 SGNLISVTPITNYP
+264 SGNLISVTPVTNYP

-287 SVNCMDVLGDGTVK
+287 SVNCMDVLGDGTVR
-301 FDTFKTLVLNGAKLT
+301 FDTFKTLILNGATLT
-316 VPITSGLDNLNI
+316 APITSGLDQLNI
-328 YLQGEST
+328 YLQGAST
-335 ISCNGD
+335 LSCNGD
-341 LLTSNLADAELSFDT
+341 LLTSTVADAKLSFET
-356 APNEPGKLVLTK
+356 APNTPGKLVLTK
-368 TTGNWFNGFKS
+368 TTGDWFKGFK
-379 TVTYRTNLTT
+379 TEVDYLTNLTT

-399 DQAAI
+399 DKAAI
-404 PPINNEDK
+404 SPINSEEN
-412 PTNNVP
+412 PTNNVSIE
-418 LQDPV
+418 DPTP
-423 SAAVDA
+423 AETEE
-429 YINTTIDDVLY
+429 YINITINDVLY
-440 TMAVSSFNYEPATQD
+440 TLPVSAFTYESATAD
-455 EPSGVV
+455 EPGGVV
-461 LNSLGTTDE
+461 LNSEGAPDDS
-470 TFYEME
+470 FSEMD
-476 PGSTE
+476 PGSPE
-481 YAKAFT
+481 FAEAFT
-487 GLTFRLGA
+487 GLTFRLSA

-503 AKINADSKLA
+503 ATINADSHLA
-513 VQIGSNSPVL
+513 VKIGSNTPVL
-523 LPNEDDPTVEVM
+523 LPNEDDPTVEEM
-535 HKYLVPY
+535 HKYFVPY
-542 AVSTPTF
+542 SVSVPTY
-549 VFVYVKQAGASEAR
+549 VYVYLQQAGASEAR
-563 SDGPY
+563 SDGPH

-628 IEVED
+628 IEIED
-633 NGTAEGRDVRRA
+633 NGTAESRDLHRA
-645 ASSQQKKITELAPT
+645 AATQQKKITELAPT

-669 LYVDLSGTEVTD
+669 LYVDLSGTDVTD
-681 FTVNRISGIMSGFAN
+681 FTVNRITGIMSGFAN
-696 NTLIYLPLGNDDGG
+696 NTLIYLPQGNDDGG

-718 TCRSLSLYDDWSF
+718 SCRSLSLYDDWSF
-731 RVHRDFVA
+731 RSHRDFVA
-739 ANAVLISDFVAGQ
+739 ANAVLNSDFVAGQ
-752 ASTLMLPFALSQ
+752 ASTLMLPFTLSQ
-764 ASAVALG
+764 ASAEALG

-820 EAFTV
+820 ETFTV

-839 TADQTDVYTA
+839 SVDQTDVYTPV
-849 APFVDDY
+849 PFADDY

-867 SSLGSFHAYLRASGL
+867 SSLGSFHAYLKASGL

-898 AMYNEQCTMYNEK
+898 SMYNE
-911 CTMNNEHCY
+911 CTMNNVRCY

>member
-1 MNILLARMK
+1 MK

-35 TVITQVEGAVS
+35 TVITQVEGTVS

-60 CLLTA
+60 CLLTV

-71 QISAGD
+71 QITADD
-77 IKVTKVVSADM
+77 IKVTKVISADF
-88 AQARGKAP
+88 AQARGNAP

-150 QVNDFNKDNVLAD
+150 QVNDFNKANILAD
-163 QDATVRYNPATN
+163 GNGTVRYNPSTN
-175 TLMFYVA
+175 TLTLYAAKIDMT
-182 RINIADETPL
+182 DETPV
-192 VRSALHEGLT
+192 VRSALPDGLT
-202 VDLRGISTMSF
+202 VDLRGITTMTF
-213 KYGFVSEA
+213 KYGFVSEVA
-221 DNAPLIFTPNAVN
+221 DAPLVFTPNMVN

-257 YPLELQP
+257 YPLELQS
-264 SGNLISVTPITNYP
+264 SGNLISVTPVTNYP

-287 SVNCMDVLGDGTVK
+287 SVNCMDVLGDGTVR
-301 FDTFKTLVLNGAKLT
+301 FDTFKTLILNGATLT
-316 VPITSGLDNLNI
+316 APITSGLDQLNI
-328 YLQGEST
+328 YLQGAST
-335 ISCNGD
+335 LSCNGD
-341 LLTSNLADAELSFDT
+341 LLTSTVADAKLSFET
-356 APNEPGKLVLTK
+356 APNTPGKLVLTK
-368 TTGNWFNGFKS
+368 TTGDWFKGFK
-379 TVTYRTNLTT
+379 TEVDYLTNLTT

-399 DQAAI
+399 DKAAI
-404 PPINNEDK
+404 PPINSEEN
-412 PTNNVP
+412 PTNNVSIE
-418 LQDPV
+418 DPTSSETEEYV
-423 SAAVDA
+423 NIT
-429 YINTTIDDVLY
+429 INDVLY
-440 TMAVSSFNYEPATQD
+440 TLPVSAFTYESATAD
-455 EPSGVV
+455 EPGGVV
-461 LNSLGTTDE
+461 LNSEGAPDDS
-470 TFYEME
+470 FSEMD
-476 PGSTE
+476 PGSPE
-481 YAKAFT
+481 FAEAFT
-487 GLTFRLGA
+487 GLTFRLSA

-503 AKINADSKLA
+503 ATINADSHLA
-513 VQIGSNSPVL
+513 VKIGSNTPVL
-523 LPNEDDPTVEVM
+523 LPNEDDPTVEEM
-535 HKYLVPY
+535 HKYFVPY
-542 AVSTPTF
+542 SVSVPTY
-549 VFVYVKQAGASEAR
+549 VYVYLQQAGASEAR
-563 SDGPY
+563 SDGPH

-628 IEVED
+628 IEIED
-633 NGTAEGRDVRRA
+633 NGTAESRDLHRA
-645 ASSQQKKITELAPT
+645 AATQQKKITELAPT

-669 LYVDLSGTEVTD
+669 LYVDLSGTDVAD

-696 NTLIYLPLGNDDGG
+696 NTLIYLPQGNDDGG
-710 EENVVVND
+710 EENVIVND

-731 RVHRDFVA
+731 RAHRDFVA
-739 ANAVLISDFVAGQ
+739 ANAVLNSDFVAGQ
-752 ASTLMLPFALSQ
+752 ASTLMLPFTLSQ
-764 ASAVALG
+764 ASAEALG

-803 SKADGKVTA
+803 SKADSKVTA

-820 EAFTV
+820 ESFTV

-839 TADQTDVYTA
+839 SVDQTDVYTPV
-849 APFVDDY
+849 PFADDY

-867 SSLGSFHAYLRASGL
+867 SSLGSFHAYLKASGL

-898 AMYNEQCTMYNEK
+898 SMYNE
-911 CTMNNEHCY
+911 CTMNNVRCY

>member
-1 MNILLARMK
+1 MK

-35 TVITQVEGAVS
+35 TVITQVEGTVS

-60 CLLTA
+60 CLLTV

-71 QISAGD
+71 QITADD
-77 IKVTKVVSADM
+77 IKVTKVISADF
-88 AQARGKAP
+88 AQARGNAP

-150 QVNDFNKDNVLAD
+150 QVNDFNKANILAD
-163 QDATVRYNPATN
+163 GNGTVRYNPSTN
-175 TLMFYVA
+175 TLTLYAAKIDMTDDA
-182 RINIADETPL
+182 PA
-192 VRSALHEGLT
+192 VRSALADGLT
-202 VDLRGISTMSF
+202 VDLRGITTMTF
-213 KYGFVSEA
+213 KYGFVSEVA
-221 DNAPLIFTPNAVN
+221 DAPLVFTTNAVN

-242 AVGGAFSQGFVISYQ
+242 AAGGAFSQGFVISYQ
-257 YPLELQP
+257 YPLELQS
-264 SGNLISVTPITNYP
+264 SGNLISVTPVTNYP

-287 SVNCMDVLGDGTVK
+287 SVNCMDVLGDGTVR
-301 FDTFKTLVLNGAKLT
+301 FDTFKTLILNGATLT
-316 VPITSGLDNLNI
+316 APITSGLDQLNI
-328 YLQGEST
+328 YLQGAST
-335 ISCNGD
+335 LSCNGD
-341 LLTSNLADAELSFDT
+341 LLTSTVADAKLSFET
-356 APNEPGKLVLTK
+356 APNTPGKLVLTK
-368 TTGNWFNGFKS
+368 TTGDWFKGFK
-379 TVTYRTNLTT
+379 TEVDYLTNLTT

-399 DQAAI
+399 DKAAI
-404 PPINNEDK
+404 SPINSEEN
-412 PTNNVP
+412 PTNNVSIE
-418 LQDPV
+418 DPTP
-423 SAAVDA
+423 AETEE
-429 YINTTIDDVLY
+429 YINITINDVLY
-440 TMAVSSFNYEPATQD
+440 TLPVSAFTYESATAD
-455 EPSGVV
+455 EPGGVV
-461 LNSLGTTDE
+461 LNSEGAPDDS
-470 TFYEME
+470 FSEMD
-476 PGSTE
+476 PGSPE
-481 YAKAFT
+481 FAEAFT
-487 GLTFRLGA
+487 GLTFRLSA

-503 AKINADSKLA
+503 ATINADSHLA
-513 VQIGSNSPVL
+513 VKIGSNTPVL
-523 LPNEDDPTVEVM
+523 LPNEDDPTVEEM
-535 HKYLVPY
+535 HKYFVPY
-542 AVSTPTF
+542 SVSVPTY
-549 VFVYVKQAGASEAR
+549 VYVYLQQAGASEAR
-563 SDGPY
+563 SDGPH

-628 IEVED
+628 IEIED
-633 NGTAEGRDVRRA
+633 NGTAESRDLHRA
-645 ASSQQKKITELAPT
+645 AATQQKKITELAPT

-669 LYVDLSGTEVTD
+669 LYVDLSGTDVTD
-681 FTVNRISGIMSGFAN
+681 FTVNRITGIMSGFAN
-696 NTLIYLPLGNDDGG
+696 NTLIYLPQGNDDGG

-718 TCRSLSLYDDWSF
+718 SCRSLSLYDDWSF
-731 RVHRDFVA
+731 RSHRDFVA
-739 ANAVLISDFVAGQ
+739 ANAVLNSDFVAGQ
-752 ASTLMLPFALSQ
+752 ASTLMLPFTLSQ
-764 ASAVALG
+764 ASAEALG
-771 HFFTLKEIAGEDVI
+771 HFVTLKEIAGEDVI

-820 EAFTV
+820 ETFTV

-839 TADQTDVYTA
+839 SVDQTDVYTPV
-849 APFVDDY
+849 PFADDY

-867 SSLGSFHAYLRASGL
+867 SSLGSFHAYLKASGL

-898 AMYNEQCTMYNEK
+898 SMYNE
-911 CTMNNEHCY
+911 CTMNNVRCY

>member
-1 MNILLARMK
+1 MK

-35 TVITQVEGAVS
+35 TVITQVEGTVS

-60 CLLTA
+60 CLLTV

-71 QISAGD
+71 QITADD
-77 IKVTKVVSADM
+77 IKVTKVISADF
-88 AQARGKAP
+88 AQARGNAP

-150 QVNDFNKDNVLAD
+150 QVNDFNKANILAD
-163 QDATVRYNPATN
+163 GNGTVRYNPSTN
-175 TLMFYVA
+175 TLTLYAAKIDMT
-182 RINIADETPL
+182 DETPV
-192 VRSALHEGLT
+192 VRSALPDGLT
-202 VDLRGISTMSF
+202 VDLRGITTMTF
-213 KYGFVSEA
+213 KYGFVSEVA
-221 DNAPLIFTPNAVN
+221 DAPLVFTPNMVN

-242 AVGGAFSQGFVISYQ
+242 AAGGAFSQGFVISYQ
-257 YPLELQP
+257 YPLELQS
-264 SGNLISVTPITNYP
+264 SGNLISVTPVTNYP

-287 SVNCMDVLGDGTVK
+287 SVNCMDVLGDGTVR
-301 FDTFKTLVLNGAKLT
+301 FDTFKTLILNGATLT
-316 VPITSGLDNLNI
+316 APITSGLDQLNI
-328 YLQGEST
+328 YLQGAST
-335 ISCNGD
+335 LSCNGD
-341 LLTSNLADAELSFDT
+341 LLTSTVADAKLSFET
-356 APNEPGKLVLTK
+356 APNTPGKLVLTK
-368 TTGNWFNGFKS
+368 TTGDWFKGFK
-379 TVTYRTNLTT
+379 TEVDYLTNLTT

-399 DQAAI
+399 DKAAI
-404 PPINNEDK
+404 SPINSEEN
-412 PTNNVP
+412 PTNNVSIE
-418 LQDPV
+418 DPTP
-423 SAAVDA
+423 AETEE
-429 YINTTIDDVLY
+429 YINITINDVLY
-440 TMAVSSFNYEPATQD
+440 TLPVSAFTYESATAD
-455 EPSGVV
+455 EPGGVV
-461 LNSLGTTDE
+461 LNSEGAPDDS
-470 TFYEME
+470 FSEMD
-476 PGSTE
+476 PGSPE
-481 YAKAFT
+481 FAEAFT
-487 GLTFRLGA
+487 GLTFRLSA

-503 AKINADSKLA
+503 ATINADSHLA
-513 VQIGSNSPVL
+513 VKIGSNTPVL
-523 LPNEDDPTVEVM
+523 LPNEDDPTVEEM
-535 HKYLVPY
+535 HKYFVPY
-542 AVSTPTF
+542 SVSVPTY
-549 VFVYVKQAGASEAR
+549 VYVYLQQAGVSEAR
-563 SDGPY
+563 SDGPH

-628 IEVED
+628 IEIED
-633 NGTAEGRDVRRA
+633 NGTAESRDLHRA
-645 ASSQQKKITELAPT
+645 AATQQKKITELAPT

-669 LYVDLSGTEVTD
+669 LYVVLSGTDVTD
-681 FTVNRISGIMSGFAN
+681 FTVNRITGIMSGFAN
-696 NTLIYLPLGNDDGG
+696 NTLIYLPQGNDDGG

-718 TCRSLSLYDDWSF
+718 SCRSLSLYDDWSF
-731 RVHRDFVA
+731 RSHRDFVA
-739 ANAVLISDFVAGQ
+739 ANAVLNSDFVAGQ
-752 ASTLMLPFALSQ
+752 ASTLMLPFTLSQ
-764 ASAVALG
+764 ASAEEQG

-820 EAFTV
+820 ESFTV

-839 TADQTDVYTA
+839 SVDQTDVYTPV
-849 APFVDDY
+849 PFADDY

-867 SSLGSFHAYLRASGL
+867 SSLGSFHAYLKASGL

-898 AMYNEQCTMYNEK
+898 SMYNE
-911 CTMNNEHCY
+911 CTMNNVRCY